1 MLCLAAANGM
11 LFSGGQD
18 QTIRVWKFDPAAN
31 AFGCTAILR
40 AEQGGH
46 TAPVNAMCA
55 SGPFLF
61 SGDFRGNIKVWD
73 LTAGSVRQAIDRA
86 HSGGALPAITDL
98 LVWEGHLISAS
109 LDGLI
114 KVWEPAADASTG
126 AVVNPAPIFNYPSD
140 LDQQQQQQPAGGR
153 GRPAEDLPGILALAG
168 VQDVGGKAVL
178 MASYNGEKVGAA
190 EEEAGG
196 WGEWPCHT
204 GLPACPASGT
214 LLSTSTPCPPS
225 NSLPCRSSGCGS
237 CPRLQSGAR

>member
-1 MLCLAAANGM
+1 MRRRRLQGQVLCLAAANGM

-18 QTIRVWKFDPAAN
+18 QTIRVWKFDAAAN
-31 AFGCTAILR
+31 VFGCTAILR

-61 SGDFRGNIKVWD
+61 SGDFRGHIKVWD

-86 HSGGALPAITDL
+86 HSGSAMPAITDL

-114 KVWEPAADASTG
+114 KVWEPAADAGSG

-140 LDQQQQQQPAGGR
+140 LDQQQQPAAGGR
-153 GRPAEDLPGILALAG
+153 GRPVDDLPGILALAG

-178 MASYNGEKVGAA
+178 MASYNGEKVT
-190 EEEAGG
+190 EEAGRAG
-196 WGEWPCHT
+196 GAS
-204 GLPACPASGT
+204 GPAS
-214 LLSTSTPCPPS
+214 L
-225 NSLPCRSSGCGS
+225 
-237 CPRLQSGAR
+237 